1 MAEQSMGRETVLV
14 AMSGGV
20 DSSVAAAILVQEGYD
35 VIGITMQM
43 WPSKSSLESH
53 TGHICTPLNAIQD
66 ARKVADRLG
75 IHHYVLKLEDVFKE
89 TIIED
94 FVEQYRHGR
103 TPNPCVLCNRFVK
116 FSALLAEAE
125 RLGANRVATGHYART
140 GYDKATGRWHVKR
153 GLDHS
158 KDQSYVLYRLTQEQL
173 AHVLLPMGNLSK
185 DETRRLA
192 AKLGLPVAT
201 KPDSQEICFLNG
213 SDYRDFL
220 REVAPEM
227 LKPGPILDTD
237 GNELGKHK
245 GIAFY
250 TIGQRRGL
258 GIARPEPMYVVRIEP
273 ERNAIIIGREGDLY
287 HHRLLAT
294 DMNYVSVEEPTHPI
308 AVTAK
313 VRYNMKDSPALLS
326 PIVGKRYAH
335 VTFEKAQRA
344 IAPGQSVVCYDGEKL
359 VGGGIID
366 QVIAG

>member
-1 MAEQSMGRETVLV
+1 MAEQSMSREKILV

-43 WPSKSSLESH
+43 WSGKSALESH
-53 TGHICTPLNAIQD
+53 TGHACAPSHAILD
-66 ARKVADRLG
+66 AQRVADRLR
-75 IHHYVLKLEDVFKE
+75 IQHYVLKLEDVFEE
-89 TIIED
+89 TIIEN
-94 FVEQYRHGR
+94 FVDQYRQGR
-103 TPNPCVLCNRFVK
+103 TPNPCVRCNRFVK

-125 RLGANRVATGHYART
+125 RLGANRVATGHYARIIQNKT
-140 GYDKATGRWHVKR
+140 TGRWHLKR

-173 AHVLLPMGNLSK
+173 ARILLPIGNLSK

-192 AKLGLPVAT
+192 TKLGLPVAT

-220 REVAPEM
+220 RKLAPEM
-227 LKPGPILDTD
+227 VRPGPILDTD
-237 GNELGKHK
+237 GNKLGEHK

-258 GIARPEPMYVVRIEP
+258 GIARGEPLYVARIEP
-273 ERNAIIIGREGDLY
+273 EQNAIIVGKESDLY
-287 HHRLLAT
+287 HRKLLAT
-294 DMNYVSVEEPTHPI
+294 DMNYVSIEEPTHPI

-326 PIVGKRYAH
+326 PIASKQWAY
-335 VTFEKAQRA
+335 VTFEKPQRA
-344 IAPGQSVVCYDGEKL
+344 IAPGQSVVCYDGEDL
-359 VGGGIID
+359 VGGGTID
-366 QVIAG
+366 QVVAD